1 MAFWIWIVII
11 NSAGFLMVE
20 QDFRRMKARKMR
32 SSTSGFIWNVLLG
45 GGSGQLLA
53 MIMRRHIPEAAM
65 SVSVTLFVIA
75 AQVAGVIYSRTP
87 EGQQQLKKWNLN
99 AAKTS
104 IETSVEKTK
113 SFLEKIDRSTGKS
126 ARTDFSDD

>member
-1 MAFWIWIVII
+1 
-11 NSAGFLMVE
+11 MVE